1 MRTLAF
7 AAVAALISTS
17 ILATQ
22 ANAQAR
28 QAGTTGNTPTTTGNP
43 PTTTGNPPTTTGNPP
58 APAPP
63 ATAPAPASPM
73 QPSQGHSNREAAAP
87 LDSCSAGPPNE
98 PAWGVSTANAIKATA
113 KATQHYLQQCHCP
126 DYACVANALDAFAD
140 AVETFGPNLPRE
152 DADLPQI
159 VRRAAA
165 RLRTAKNA
173 REAHAALAEAAKA
186 ARAHVALFRVDDP
199 DARSDGARAATYVAD
214 TLDVAAV
221 SLSRVSGL

>member
-1 MRTLAF
+1 MFGRAPRPARLGVFDSQRRQGDGEGDSKLSAHLPLPGLRLRRQRSRRF
-7 AAVAALISTS
+7 A
-17 ILATQ
+17 
-22 ANAQAR
+22 R
-28 QAGTTGNTPTTTGNP
+28 
-43 PTTTGNPPTTTGNPP
+43 
-58 APAPP
+58 
-63 ATAPAPASPM
+63 
-73 QPSQGHSNREAAAP
+73 
-87 LDSCSAGPPNE
+87 
-98 PAWGVSTANAIKATA
+98 AI
-113 KATQHYLQQCHCP
+113 
-126 DYACVANALDAFAD
+126 
-140 AVETFGPNLPRE
+140 ETFGPQLPPE

-165 RLRTAKNA
+165 RLRTARNA